1 MLIEKKI
8 SSKRSQFKIQQMA
21 FMLLAV
27 VLFFIL
33 VALIWITIQQRNLH
47 KQATQLEEEKAVFL
61 SEFLS
66 GSSEFS
72 CSREMGSYCIDTD
85 KLVVLENMSVYRDFW
100 PVAFIQVRKLDRQVE
115 EVECSK
121 LNYPNCN
128 LFEVYENKNVKSK
141 SSIGNFVALCR
152 YENINGFPKKICEL
166 GKFIIGYEIK

>member
-1 MLIEKKI
+1 MLEEKKI

-33 VALIWITIQQRNLH
+33 VALVWITIQQRNLH

-66 GSSEFS
+66 SSSEFS

-85 KLVVLENMSVYRDFW
+85 KLIVLKNMSIYENFW
-100 PVAFIQVRKLDRQVE
+100 PVAFIQIRKLDKQKEIR
-115 EVECSK
+115 CSK
-121 LNYPNCN
+121 VNYPNCN
-128 LFEVYENKNVKSK
+128 LFEVYENKNIKSK
-141 SSIGNFVALCR
+141 DSIGSFVALCR
-152 YENINGFPKKICEL
+152 YENINGFPKKFCEL
-166 GKFIIGYEIK
+166 GKFIIGYEVR